1 MTSLIFNLDDAVE
14 TTNGTRFKISQIW
27 KKPDGSLAY
36 SDFNLRWFSAGD
48 LRLVEEELKIGDW
61 VEVISEGYVK
71 GKILQIKALK
81 DSCGQVLAGNIYFGP
96 DSLRK
101 LTPEEVAKHTGT
113 IGYKTQEIRDEVE
126 NAVDAIRNLLAPDVY
141 ERLSA
146 IEKQLEEQ
154 QKKISQFDGEIAHL
168 IGSIQECLIES
179 GDVEARTKC
188 REMKIEKRLSAIETL
203 QFSQQDAIVHF
214 ENRLTF
220 VEKFQRDQDDLIGR
234 AIRDGVVEILDFRRK
249 A

>member
-101 LTPEEVAKHTGT
+101 LTPEEIQQHSHPKIELSQEAKD
-113 IGYKTQEIRDEVE
+113 KIRALVS
-126 NAVDAIRNLLAPDVY
+126 DAITGKSHIGIN

-146 IEKQLEEQ
+146 IEK
-154 QKKISQFDGEIAHL
+154 
-168 IGSIQECLIES
+168 
-179 GDVEARTKC
+179 
-188 REMKIEKRLSAIETL
+188 RLA
-203 QFSQQDAIVHF
+203 
-214 ENRLTF
+214 F
-220 VEKFQRDQDDLIGR
+220 VEKFQRDQDDLVGR
-234 AIRDGVVEILDFRRK
+234 AMRDGVAEILDFRRK